1 MTSISIIDY
10 LGKVRDGVGVVISIN
25 VDDQIYQSVFWFNK
39 DCKYVLSV
47 DDDLL
52 KFLEVDSIYDYEN
65 LEELLEKIFLELPPA
80 KELFDKFEIN

>member
-65 LEELLEKIFLELPPA
+65 LEELLEKIFLELPSA

>member
-25 VDDQIYQSVFWFNK
+25 IDDQIYQSVFWFNK